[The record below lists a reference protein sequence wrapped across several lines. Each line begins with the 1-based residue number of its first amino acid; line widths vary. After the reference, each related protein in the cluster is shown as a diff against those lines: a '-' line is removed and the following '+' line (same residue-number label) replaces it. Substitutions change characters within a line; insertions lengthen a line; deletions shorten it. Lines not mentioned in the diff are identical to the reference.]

1 MPRRSSLVWL
11 RGIRTPMPSCTPIR
25 ASVACVTLRC
35 FRVPRFFSR
44 QVQAVSAARTSM
56 QRCAVVPSYAAARVG
71 GARGSSGS
79 SAGRMQPPGP
89 LCSLPLC
96 RRMPY
101 AARVGGSSAVKCR
114 PCSRQDLYL
123 LARCAVVRSYALQ
136 PGSMCSSFSRQDLY
150 AAFAPRSRQCMQ
162 PQSLYAAAS
171 VHAPPRLLCR
181 HALLCSRHAVRASGF
196 GARSAGSVYVWAPVP
211 FLVCVASYVASWAS
225 PPCTAVCHA

>member
-1 MPRRSSLVWL
+1 MHPY
-11 RGIRTPMPSCTPIR
+11 PC
-25 ASVACVTLRC
+25 LRC
-35 FRVPRFFSR
+35 VRD
-44 QVQAVSAARTSM
+44 SALL
-56 QRCAVVPSYAAARVG
+56 Q
-71 GARGSSGS
+71 GAEVLQPS
-79 SAGRMQPPGP
+79 SAGRISRQDLYAALCRCAVLCSRQGRRCSRFFRVKCRPYVQPPGP

-150 AAFAPRSRQCMQ
+150 AAFALRSRQCMQ

-181 HALLCSRHAVRASGF
+181 HAHLCSHVVRASGF

-211 FLVCVASYVASWAS
+211 FLVCGFVCGFMGFSTT
-225 PPCTAVCHA
+225 PCTAVCHA